1 MHRLSCACRIGIVLL
16 LLTAGSSIFPMDVI
30 DPFPLTSSRAYA
42 LGGPHVAYPTDTT
55 TLAVNPGAL
64 RTMKKQRSIAE
75 IGVGAHGNVF
85 GLFSLLGSDDF
96 DSAKI
101 QELTDG
107 SGGKIPLGFELRGP
121 LSVGYINNGFGFSV
135 SDRIYLDA
143 RFIGTTVRA
152 NINGDLLVN
161 GGYAYRLVNKDSHT
175 LDIGF
180 TGKLFGRYKMG
191 IRESILD
198 FAGDSGGLLDD
209 LPQDRI
215 FGGGVDMGAL
225 YYFREQ
231 LALGLTCND
240 VFSIGMIQHSGESG
254 ESSSV
259 GLIKPQINIGTA
271 YTFPSWTFVTLSL
284 MLDYRDV
291 VNIFTN
297 DYTTRN
303 PVLNLGLGVE
313 ARIINFIY
321 ARFGVNDMLPA
332 IGLGFDLKALKIDTA
347 LYGKELSNE
356 PGGMSTYAFDVS
368 LLFRY

>member
-1 MHRLSCACRIGIVLL
+1 
-16 LLTAGSSIFPMDVI
+16 MDII

-64 RTMKKQRSIAE
+64 RVMKKQRSIAE
-75 IGVGAHGNVF
+75 IGAGGHGNVF
-85 GLFSLLGSDDF
+85 GLLSLIGSTEDF
-96 DSAKI
+96 DSGKI

-107 SGGKIPLGFELRGP
+107 SGGKIPLGLELRGP
-121 LSVGYINNGFGFSV
+121 LSAGYINNGFGFSV

-143 RFIGTTVRA
+143 KFIGTTVRVNMKA
-152 NINGDLLVN
+152 DLLIN
-161 GGYAYRLVNKDSHT
+161 GGYAYRLVDRSSGT

-180 TGKLFGRYKMG
+180 TGKLFGRYMAG
-191 IRESILD
+191 INESLLD
-198 FAGDSGGLLDD
+198 FASDPGSLSENLPLDLIGGA
-209 LPQDRI
+209 
-215 FGGGVDMGAL
+215 GVDLGVL
-225 YYFREQ
+225 YYFKEQ
-231 LALGLTCND
+231 FALGLTCND
-240 VFSIGMIQHSGESG
+240 VFSIGMIQHSDDSG

-259 GLIKPQINIGTA
+259 GLINPQINFGAA
-271 YTFPSWTFVTLSL
+271 YTFPAWRFTSLSI

-303 PVLNLGLGVE
+303 PVLNLGLGIE

-332 IGLGFDLKALKIDTA
+332 VGLGFDLKILKIDTA
-347 LYGKELSNE
+347 LYGKELSTE
-356 PGGMSTYAFDVS
+356 PGGMSTYAFDIS